1 MKKLITLIALVPM
14 LTWGQTQLL
23 PAGKFIKMTP
33 RTDAVFP
40 NPSPKVVTSNKTSGT
55 NSAAGSQTIGRTE
68 YDLQSNAAVAR
79 RIIKHP
85 GNKLSI
91 VWTTASD
98 ATPWPSRGSGY
109 NHYNG
114 TTWVQTDLD
123 LTKNRIEN
131 QRVGWPNIGV
141 ITEGGTVQEYV
152 LAHNVSTTGLAGGF
166 MFSKN
171 GGIGNGSFAGSVV
184 LDDSYD
190 ATQSPGPIWGRTAVL
205 KNKIFMIATYS
216 DSNAVQSK
224 TFVQGGVKGPT
235 VYSIYDATSKTWT
248 VKNQNLPGYDS
259 VRYRGASGDE
269 YAVDANDKIVSY
281 VIGGVG
287 SDLALWK
294 SSDEG
299 QNWTKIIID
308 SFTRA
313 LPIPRGS
320 ELVANNGS
328 VHVIVDKNDV
338 THVFYPILAL
348 SYDSIRTVNGVTDTP
363 RFYNYSTGINGIMH
377 WMDKIDP
384 STNTYYPANII
395 GQAIDIDADGA
406 LTYQANARNTQFG
419 GYGQALNF
427 SQTNIVSAIV
437 SQPSA
442 SIDDSGIIYVTY
454 VSLVELD
461 ENTGDEE
468 NFRDIY
474 VVYSRDNGKTWSKPL
489 NITNTTGIEE
499 CFPSQ
504 SRDADNSIHITY
516 QEKTD
521 PGSFVSST
529 QNPSQTCDIKYL
541 QLSTANIK
549 NGNIGVA
556 KVENNLFSIG
566 QNQPNPFRDNTF
578 INLEM
583 KQSGKVNFSVTN
595 LIGQQIYNNS
605 YNFTAGKQT
614 IEFNGANLAQ
624 GIYIYTI
631 SSNGQSTSRRMIV
644 K

>member
-1 MKKLITLIALVPM
+1 M
-14 LTWGQTQLL
+14 
-23 PAGKFIKMTP
+23 
-33 RTDAVFP
+33 
-40 NPSPKVVTSNKTSGT
+40 
-55 NSAAGSQTIGRTE
+55 
-68 YDLQSNAAVAR
+68 
-79 RIIKHP
+79 HP

-114 TTWVQTDLD
+114 TTWLQTDLN
-123 LTKNRIEN
+123 LTENRIEN

-141 ITEGGTVQEYV
+141 IAEGGGNKEFV

-171 GGIGNGSFAGSVV
+171 ANIGDGSFAGSVV
-184 LDDSYD
+184 LDDTYP

-205 KNKIFMIATYS
+205 KNKIFLIGTFS
-216 DSNAVQSK
+216 DSNATQPK
-224 TFVQGGVKGPT
+224 TFVKSGVKGPT

-248 VKNQNLPGYDS
+248 VKNETLPGYDS
-259 VRYRGASGDE
+259 VRYDRGNGDE
-269 YAVDANDKIVSY
+269 YSVDASDNVVSY
-281 VIGGVG
+281 VIGGIG
-287 SDLALWK
+287 DDLALWK

-308 SFTRA
+308 SFKRT
-313 LPIPRGS
+313 IPVPNVPES
-320 ELVANNGS
+320 LTICNNGS

-348 SYDSIRTVNGVTDTP
+348 SYDSVSATDTVRYYKTGP
-363 RFYNYSTGINGIMH
+363 GINGIMH

-384 STNTYYPANII
+384 NTNTYYPATLI

-406 LTYQANARNTQFG
+406 LTYQANARNVQFG
-419 GYGQALNF
+419 GYGQSLNF
-427 SQTNIVSAIV
+427 SATNIVSAVV

-461 ENTGDEE
+461 ENAGDEE

-474 VVYSRDNGKTWSKPL
+474 VVYSRDNGLTWSTPL
-489 NITNTTGIEE
+489 NISNSTGVEE
-499 CFPSQ
+499 CYPSQ
-504 SRDADNSIHITY
+504 TRKADNALHITY
-516 QEKTD
+516 QEKSD
-521 PGSFVSST
+521 PGSFVSNGTNNSA
-529 QNPSQTCDIKYL
+529 QTCDIKYL
-541 QLSTANIK
+541 ELSINAIK
-549 NGNIGVA
+549 GGNVGIN
-556 KVENNLFSIG
+556 KVDNNLFSIG

-578 INLEM
+578 INLDM
-583 KQSGKVNFSVTN
+583 KQSGKVNFAVTN
-595 LIGQQIYNNS
+595 LLGQQVYTNN

-614 IEFNGANLAQ
+614 IEFNGSNLAQ

-631 SSNGQSTSRRMIV
+631 TSNGQSTSRRMIV

>member
-1 MKKLITLIALVPM
+1 MKKLFTLIAIIPM
-14 LTWGQTQLL
+14 IAWGQTQIL
-23 PAGKFIKMTP
+23 PTNKFIKMTAKM
-33 RTDAVFP
+33 DAVFP
-40 NPSPKVVTSNKTSGT
+40 NPSPKSTTSNKTSST
-55 NSAAGSQTIGRTE
+55 NAAAGSVTIGHTE

-79 RIIKHP
+79 RIIMHP

-114 TTWVQTDLD
+114 TSWIQTDMT
-123 LTKNRIEN
+123 LTENRIEN

-141 ITEGGTVQEYV
+141 IAEGGGNKEFV

-171 GGIGNGSFAGSVV
+171 ASIGDGSFTGSVV
-184 LDDSYD
+184 LDDTYP

-205 KNKIFMIATYS
+205 KNKIFLIATFS
-216 DSNAVQSK
+216 DSNSVQPK
-224 TFVQGGVKGPT
+224 TFVKSGVKGPC

-248 VKNQNLPGYDS
+248 VKNETLPGYDS
-259 VRYRGASGDE
+259 VRYVGASGDE
-269 YAVDANDKIVSY
+269 YSVDANDNIVSY
-281 VIGGVG
+281 VIGGIAA
-287 SDLALWK
+287 DLALWK

-308 SFTRA
+308 SFKRA
-313 LPIPRGS
+313 LPVPNGNEIIC
-320 ELVANNGS
+320 NNGS

-348 SYDSIRTVNGVTDTP
+348 SYDSISTKDTVRYYKTSPT
-363 RFYNYSTGINGIMH
+363 INGIVH

-384 STNTYYPANII
+384 NTNTYYPATVI
-395 GQAIDIDADGA
+395 GKAIDIDADGA
-406 LTYQANARNTQFG
+406 LTYQANARKVTFG

-427 SQTNIVSAIV
+427 SATNTVSAVV

-474 VVYSRDNGKTWSKPL
+474 VVYSRDNGLTWSTPL
-489 NITNTTGIEE
+489 NITNTTGVEE

-504 SRDADNSIHITY
+504 TRVADNSLHITY

-521 PGSFVSST
+521 PGSFVSNGT
-529 QNPSQTCDIKYL
+529 NNPSQTCDIKYL
-541 QLSTANIK
+541 ELSIAGIK
-549 NGNIGVA
+549 KGNVGIS
-556 KVENNLFSIG
+556 KVENNFFSIG

-578 INLEM
+578 INIEM
-583 KQSGKVNFSVTN
+583 KQSDKVNFSITN
-595 LIGQQIYNNS
+595 LLGQQIYNNN
-605 YNFTAGKQT
+605 YTFAAGKQT
-614 IEFNGANLAQ
+614 IEFNGSNLAQ

-631 SSNGQSTSRRMIV
+631 TSNGQSTSRRMIV

>member
-1 MKKLITLIALVPM
+1 MKKLFTLFAILPMIA
-14 LTWGQTQLL
+14 WGQTQIM
-23 PAGKFIKMTP
+23 PASKFIKMTP
-33 RTDAVFP
+33 KTDAVFL
-40 NPSPKVVTSNKTSGT
+40 NPSPKSTTSNKTSA
-55 NSAAGSQTIGRTE
+55 SALGSVTIGQTE

-79 RIIKHP
+79 RIIMHP

-114 TTWVQTDLD
+114 TSWLQTDLL

-141 ITEGGTVQEYV
+141 ISEGGGQKEFI
-152 LAHNVSTTGLAGGF
+152 LAHSVSTTGLAGGF

-171 GGIGNGSFAGSVV
+171 TAIGDGAYAGSVV
-184 LDDSYD
+184 LDDTYP
-190 ATQSPGPIWGRTAVL
+190 ATQSPGPIWGRAAVL
-205 KNKIFMIATYS
+205 KNKIFMIATFS
-216 DSNAVQSK
+216 DSNSVQPK
-224 TFVQGGVKGPT
+224 TFVKSGVKGPT

-248 VKNQNLPGYDS
+248 VKNETLPGYDS
-259 VRYRGASGDE
+259 VRYTGASGDE
-269 YAVDANDKIVSY
+269 YAVDASDNVISY
-281 VIGGVG
+281 VIGGIG
-287 SDLALWK
+287 ADLALWK

-308 SFTRA
+308 SFNRA
-313 LPIPRGS
+313 NPIPNGS
-320 ELVANNGS
+320 EAIINNGS
-328 VHVIVDKNDV
+328 VHVLVDKNDV

-348 SYDSIRTVNGVTDTP
+348 SYDSISTKDTLRYYKTSP
-363 RFYNYSTGINGIMH
+363 AINGIMH
-377 WMDKIDP
+377 WMDKINTA
-384 STNTYYPANII
+384 TNDYYPATLV

-406 LTYQANARNTQFG
+406 LTYQANARNVTFG
-419 GYGQALNF
+419 GYGQSLNF
-427 SQTNIVSAIV
+427 SATNTVSAVV

-442 SIDDSGIIYVTY
+442 SVDDSGIIYVTY

-474 VVYSRDNGKTWSKPL
+474 VVYSRDNGLTWSKPL
-489 NITNTTGIEE
+489 NITNTSGVEE

-504 SRDADNSIHITY
+504 TRVADNNLHITY
-516 QEKTD
+516 QEKSD
-521 PGSFVSST
+521 PGSFVSNGT
-529 QNPSQTCDIKYL
+529 NNPAQTCDIKYL
-541 QLSTANIK
+541 ELYTANIRA
-549 NGNIGVA
+549 GNIGIS
-556 KVENNLFSIG
+556 KVENIMFSIG

-578 INLEM
+578 INIEM
-583 KQSGKVNFSVTN
+583 KQTGKVNFAVTN
-595 LIGQQIYNNS
+595 LLGQQVYTNN
-605 YNFTAGKQT
+605 YNFGAGKQT

-631 SSNGQSTSRRMIV
+631 TSNGQSTSRRMIV